1 VDTKDGVS
9 ITENTDLDGFTSTI
23 DTCDGQTV
31 AGPGCASEA
40 YDSTG
45 LTDDEVQYV
54 SRYAARE
61 YVGTKMATAAEIC
74 ICEIEYQTGSLSGF
88 VGGGDND
95 CTLPDCP
102 DYYAMLF
109 TVDGNDDLS
118 VKLGTSNG
126 IDGDDIAD
134 VGSVTTWTFDPCVTV
149 VAGNYAIVIIGD
161 TDGDTTDDPEVAA
174 DRGDDDYFAIDADNN
189 NNGDAI
195 QLGRF
200 DWSHDGS
207 IPYADQSSEVNDDQL
222 MTYSTQ

>member
-1 VDTKDGVS
+1 MKKLFYTIRNRRASYIGGLMKRLFALLLLFPALVFAVVNIKDGVS

-31 AGPGCASEA
+31 AGPGCTEA

-134 VGSVTTWTFDPCVTV
+134 VGS
-149 VAGNYAIVIIGD
+149 G
-161 TDGDTTDDPEVAA
+161 
-174 DRGDDDYFAIDADNN
+174 
-189 NNGDAI
+189 
-195 QLGRF
+195 
-200 DWSHDGS
+200 
-207 IPYADQSSEVNDDQL
+207 
-222 MTYSTQ
+222 